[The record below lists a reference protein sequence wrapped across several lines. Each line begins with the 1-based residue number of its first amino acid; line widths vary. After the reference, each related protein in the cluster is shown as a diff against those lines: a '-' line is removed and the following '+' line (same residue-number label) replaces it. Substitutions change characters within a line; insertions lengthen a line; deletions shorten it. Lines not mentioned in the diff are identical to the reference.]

1 MRPGLNVQLAPEPVA
16 RQLNVRSGA
25 LVLSVPGTSAAA
37 KAGLKPTRRG
47 LAGNI
52 VLGDVIVAVGE
63 SLIMNSAE
71 LAKVLDGYQVGDQV
85 VLKVQRDDSLVEL
98 PFTLEESVR

>member
-1 MRPGLNVQLAPEPVA
+1 
-16 RQLNVRSGA
+16 
-25 LVLSVPGTSAAA
+25 
-37 KAGLKPTRRG
+37 
-47 LAGNI
+47 
-52 VLGDVIVAVGE
+52 
-63 SLIMNSAE
+63 MNSAE